1 MGTDLGNTL
10 LHCLTLLH
18 LGEVVVVERDVGHN
32 GALVRVRHHD
42 VLGLQ
47 QLHDAKLALGQV
59 EGMSQV
65 PLWVVFP
72 QAPIIK

>member
-1 MGTDLGNTL
+1 MCTDLGNTL
-10 LHCLTLLH
+10 LDRLALLH

-42 VLGLQ
+42 VLGFQ
-47 QLHDAKLALGQV
+47 QLHDAKLAFGQV

-65 PLWVVFP
+65 PPRVVFA
-72 QAPIIK
+72 QAPVIK